1 MLLGGRLHER
11 LRQINPRKVAP
22 QVAWFQK
29 SRHCKS
35 KKCQIRNEIHL
46 YKFLLEN
53 KCHDVLCKNYYIL
66 LISEY

>member
-29 SRHCKS
+29 VDTVKAASITHNLSCIMLQKLSPKRS
-35 KKCQIRNEIHL
+35 IRII
-46 YKFLLEN
+46 K
-53 KCHDVLCKNYYIL
+53 
-66 LISEY
+66 